1 MAQGIGSRD
10 EWGDGVKPRVEGDF
24 LERREERRQ
33 QDAEER
39 ERRLWEQVAS
49 ERANNPIEA
58 AVSPLLIVKIVAG
71 VFAFIGMV
79 AAILRGMG
87 FFKIGIGGVV
97 AMYFV
102 AFAVTGLCAVLAP
115 VFFIGAGEVRNLL
128 GRFAARVAVILVSA
142 LLAWLF
148 VVNPILDIPR
158 LGSPEVTRLTDAFVT
173 IDSSSEGTMFY
184 DVEGLDEAGER
195 RTFDVDRDYY
205 YAHEGQTFSVTVVY
219 LPHTQAVIELR

>member
-1 MAQGIGSRD
+1 MAQD
-10 EWGDGVKPRVEGDF
+10 TED
-24 LERREERRQ
+24 
-33 QDAEER
+33 R
-39 ERRLWEQVAS
+39 ERGHWEQVAS
-49 ERANNPIEA
+49 ERADNPVEA
-58 AVSPLLIVKIVAG
+58 TMSPLLVAKIVAG
-71 VFAFIGMV
+71 IVAGVIAFIGMV

-97 AMYFV
+97 AMYLV
-102 AFAVTGLCAVLAP
+102 AFAVAGLCAVLTP
-115 VFFIGAGEVRNLL
+115 VFFIGAGEVKNLL
-128 GRFAARVAVILVSA
+128 GRFAARIAIVLVSV

-173 IDSSSEGTMFY
+173 VDSSSEGTMFY
-184 DVEGLDEAGER
+184 DLEGLDEVGER
-195 RTFDVDRDYY
+195 QTFDVDRGYY